1 MISKEKQKLKDKDA
15 SGSLSDKQLEEIRN
29 PDFQK
34 LTLPALRTFFKIAE
48 KWKLTNEEQMALLG
62 LSASS
67 TFFKWKNLENPKL
80 DKDKFDRLSYIFRIY
95 KALQILFSTPS
106 NADSWIKNPN
116 DHPMYAGKP
125 PLERILQENIVGLYK
140 VANHLD
146 SLRGIW

>member
-1 MISKEKQKLKDKDA
+1 MVSKEKANKL
-15 SGSLSDKQLEEIRN
+15 SNQQIEEIKN

-34 LTLPALRTFFKIAE
+34 LTLPALRTFFRIAE

-80 DKDKFDRLSYIFRIY
+80 DKDKFDRLSYVFRIY
-95 KALQILFSTPS
+95 KSLQILFSNPK
-106 NADSWIKNPN
+106 NADNWLKNPN
-116 DHPMYAGKP
+116 DHPMFTGKP
-125 PLERILQENIVGLYK
+125 PLERIVKGGIIELYK

-146 SLRGIW
+146 ALRGIW